1 MRRREF
7 LVLAAGS
14 GGALAALAV
23 SRRLGAQQQVA
34 PQPNFGPM
42 DGTAY
47 RATYRP
53 AKPGVAPS
61 MTDLERDALEKRLKC
76 QCTCTLDVYTC
87 RTTDFTCPV
96 SPAMHADVM
105 RLVAGGHTADE
116 ILDAFVETYG
126 EVALM
131 APKKEGFNW
140 AGYFAPAV
148 ALATGGVVLTMMLRR
163 WSRDAQ
169 AGQAA
174 RAAAAASGG
183 ATSGGAP
190 AAPVASADELAR
202 LERALREDA

>member
-1 MRRREF
+1 MNERSMRRREF
-7 LVLAAGS
+7 LVAGA
-14 GGALAALAV
+14 GFGAALFAA
-23 SRRLGAQQQVA
+23 RGARAQE
-34 PQPNFGPM
+34 PQRTNFGPM

-53 AKPGVAPS
+53 PKPGATPS
-61 MTDLERDALEKRLKC
+61 MTDLERDAFEKRVKC
-76 QCTCTLDVYTC
+76 QCSCTLDVYTC

-140 AGYFAPAV
+140 AGYLAPGV
-148 ALATGGVVLTMMLRR
+148 ALLTGGVVLTLMLRR
-163 WSRDAQ
+163 WSVEARTS
-169 AGQAA
+169 AG
-174 RAAAAASGG
+174 RASAESRGPAM
-183 ATSGGAP
+183 P
-190 AAPVASADELAR
+190 AAPLASDDELAR
-202 LERALREDA
+202 LDRALRDDG

>member
-1 MRRREF
+1 MKRREF
-7 LVLAAGS
+7 LFLAAGS
-14 GGALAALAV
+14 AGAVAATVAT
-23 SRRLGAQQQVA
+23 RQAGAQQQVA

-42 DGTAY
+42 DQSAY

-53 AKPGVAPS
+53 AKPGAAPS
-61 MTDLERDALEKRLKC
+61 MTDVERDALEKRLKC

-105 RLVAGGHTADE
+105 RLVAGGYTADE

-126 EVALM
+126 EVALT

-140 AGYFAPAV
+140 AGYFAPGV

-163 WSRDAQ
+163 WSREAQ

-174 RAAAAASGG
+174 RAATTPAS
-183 ATSGGAP
+183 AVADP
-190 AAPVASADELAR
+190 AADASPEELAR